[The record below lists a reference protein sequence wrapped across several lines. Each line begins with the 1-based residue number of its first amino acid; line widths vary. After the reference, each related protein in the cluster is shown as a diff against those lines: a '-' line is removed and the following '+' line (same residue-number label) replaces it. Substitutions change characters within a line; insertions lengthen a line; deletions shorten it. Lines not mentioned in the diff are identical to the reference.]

1 MAMDNQ
7 TSDVGRGIQACEKG
21 PYRDSVAAAREA
33 LGIRVNVDATGREA
47 CQHRRVVFGVSEP
60 DAQKSTP

>member
-21 PYRDSVAAAREA
+21 PDRDSVAAAREA
-33 LGIRVNVDATGREA
+33 LGIRVNVDATG
-47 CQHRRVVFGVSEP
+47 
-60 DAQKSTP
+60 